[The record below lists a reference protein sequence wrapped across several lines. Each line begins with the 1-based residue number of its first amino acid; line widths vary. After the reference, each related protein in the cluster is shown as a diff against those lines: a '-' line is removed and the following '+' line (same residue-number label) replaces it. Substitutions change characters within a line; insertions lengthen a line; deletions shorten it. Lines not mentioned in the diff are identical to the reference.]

1 MNLFEASKN
10 NWKWLKNCYDS
21 KSTSMCCSGS
31 DDRQGNYYKG
41 DKNCECY
48 VPKKNQET
56 NIDVWGFFPLLF
68 YSSVFIFFHS

>member
-1 MNLFEASKN
+1 
-10 NWKWLKNCYDS
+10 
-21 KSTSMCCSGS
+21 MCCSGS

-56 NIDVWGFFPLLF
+56 NIDV
-68 YSSVFIFFHS
+68 